1 MKTKKD
7 NTLEKK
13 LPKGFKF
20 NASLDTKYG
29 EQPLF
34 KEKVERANHI
44 LKTVGLP
51 KI

>member
-1 MKTKKD
+1 MKTKREIV
-7 NTLEKK
+7 EKK

-20 NASLDTKYG
+20 NATIDTKYV

>member
-1 MKTKKD
+1 MKTKKE
-7 NTLEKK
+7 TAEKK

-20 NASLDTKYG
+20 NATIDTKYA

>member
-7 NTLEKK
+7 TLEKK

-20 NASLDTKYG
+20 NATLDTKYG

>member
-1 MKTKKD
+1 MKTKKE
-7 NTLEKK
+7 TVEKK

-20 NASLDTKYG
+20 NATIDTKYG
-29 EQPLF
+29 EQLLF

-51 KI
+51 KYK